1 MKLPYRAQRK
11 LAFFV
16 KMKEKSKS
24 QKQIPKR
31 KVSFELLNQ
40 RLGYISTRSLL
51 DGYTEKFWKDIDIR
65 VYLDPFR
72 TSCQISTIHQKYR
85 LKTPMKPKT
94 PFKWLFMEIIPA
106 IHSKSLTKDS
116 TFDNYLLIVDNYSK
130 FPKLYGMENIT
141 TEEVIDKLDLFQAR
155 FGKVDEFGWWD
166 M

>member
-1 MKLPYRAQRK
+1 
-11 LAFFV
+11 
-16 KMKEKSKS
+16 
-24 QKQIPKR
+24 
-31 KVSFELLNQ
+31 
-40 RLGYISTRSLL
+40 
-51 DGYTEKFWKDIDIR
+51 
-65 VYLDPFR
+65 
-72 TSCQISTIHQKYR
+72 
-85 LKTPMKPKT
+85 MKPKT

-155 FGKVDEFGWWD
+155 FGKVDEFGWWN